1 MHSPCEEHL
10 EAIYSILRYLRSS
23 LEKKRNQATSVS
35 NRRSI
40 SCYYTFVWGNLAT
53 WRRRKNAI
61 AHNSVKE
68 ENRSMAYGICEI
80 MWLKRY

>member
-1 MHSPCEEHL
+1 MHSPCEERL

-23 LEKKRNQATSVS
+23 LRKRATSVS

-61 AHNSVKE
+61 AHNSAKA
-68 ENRSMAYGICEI
+68 ENGSMAYGICEI
-80 MWLKRY
+80 MWLKKVLKN